1 MSLSAE
7 CDRTSQIIPLNIH
20 AQVREYNL
28 CIFKYLTTGSIK
40 KIQTKTS
47 EFVVLARDGRQL
59 WAEIEG
65 WREVWLQSSLCT
77 FQQRGRRVNRK
88 LPRRAGRGRAA
99 QDPIMFAQYYNRSGP
114 GPRWQIQ
121 RDDHGERLH
130 TGFPPGT
137 SRNLTDLIKLF
148 HRKIKSPAALAA
160 PSGDPGTLL
169 PYRCWCWVSSLS
181 HVVTALADVC
191 SRDCS
196 NSGGRDRH

>member
-65 WREVWLQSSLCT
+65 WREL
-77 FQQRGRRVNRK
+77 FK
-88 LPRRAGRGRAA
+88 
-99 QDPIMFAQYYNRSGP
+99 SGC
-114 GPRWQIQ
+114 
-121 RDDHGERLH
+121 
-130 TGFPPGT
+130 
-137 SRNLTDLIKLF
+137 
-148 HRKIKSPAALAA
+148 SP
-160 PSGDPGTLL
+160 
-169 PYRCWCWVSSLS
+169 LS
-181 HVVTALADVC
+181 VL
-191 SRDCS
+191 S
-196 NSGGRDRH
+196 NKEGGG